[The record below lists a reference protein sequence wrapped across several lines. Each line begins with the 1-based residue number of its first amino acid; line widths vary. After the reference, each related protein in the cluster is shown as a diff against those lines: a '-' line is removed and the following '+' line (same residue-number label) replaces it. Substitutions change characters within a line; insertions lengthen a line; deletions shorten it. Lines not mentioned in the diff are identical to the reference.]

1 MKLRVVLFSCV
12 IPLSVAGRTRFI
24 HPSMIVKFLY
34 WAGESSIPD
43 IAKLVIKKSYD
54 ISLPGTYLV
63 DYGCEAVY
71 AGFTRGPE
79 KIPHELIKY
88 ACALKIA
95 SHINTGIDHLN
106 VHYPRA
112 IQNSRYLNTLLGMIR
127 PFLVRC
133 FMRIGIDL
141 FADAYLEEPDQDE
154 EPDSVEYTK
163 AE

>member
-1 MKLRVVLFSCV
+1 M
-12 IPLSVAGRTRFI
+12 
-24 HPSMIVKFLY
+24 
-34 WAGESSIPD
+34 
-43 IAKLVIKKSYD
+43 
-54 ISLPGTYLV
+54 
-63 DYGCEAVY
+63 
-71 AGFTRGPE
+71 
-79 KIPHELIKY
+79 
-88 ACALKIA
+88 
-95 SHINTGIDHLN
+95 N